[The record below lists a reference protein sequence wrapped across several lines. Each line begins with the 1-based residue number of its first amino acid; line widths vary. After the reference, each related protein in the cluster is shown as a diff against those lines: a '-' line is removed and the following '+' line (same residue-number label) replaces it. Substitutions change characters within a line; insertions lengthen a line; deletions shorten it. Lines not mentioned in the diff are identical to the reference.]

1 MSMKKRIA
9 QLEQVAGQPSDQITM
24 IYYVQMSNQGGEWV
38 ETPHSA
44 MILPSE
50 EHEGVT
56 LQRKPTQRS
65 EIFDARVNDM
75 HQRIHGCRLELEDW
89 SK

>member
-1 MSMKKRIA
+1 MSMKKRVA
-9 QLEQVAGQPSDQITM
+9 HLEQAAGQASDEITM
-24 IYYVQMSNQGGEWV
+24 IYYVQMNNQCGQWV
-38 ETPHSA
+38 ERPHSA
-44 MILPSE
+44 MILPSA

-56 LQRKPTQRS
+56 LQWRANQRP
-65 EIFDARVNDM
+65 EVFDARVNEM